1 MFPSP
6 SIVLRGATIVRS
18 LRRLN
23 PSKLLE
29 KAGKMKAWGLTGINE
44 VQYDSLD
51 SSEPPRRDSN
61 TRRGFFA

>member
-1 MFPSP
+1 MSP
-6 SIVLRGATIVRS
+6 ASTMLMRGAAIVRS

-23 PSKLLE
+23 PSKPPE
-29 KAGKMKAWGLTGINE
+29 KAAKMRGRGLTGINE